1 MTVNVTLI
9 VLMAVFFAA
18 GVYLLLERS
27 LTRVL
32 LGLILMGNGANILI
46 LAMSGGSG
54 RSPLYVAGTPE
65 EEYADSL
72 PQALI
77 LTAIVI
83 TFAVTAFML
92 GIIYRSW
99 VLGRQDDV
107 QDDPE
112 DLRVA
117 DQSSYDYEDD
127 ADVAAAASDFLDSA
141 SDHHPRTLYDGA
153 TAVRTGARIA
163 GGRDDGDGDSGTAH
177 SAGPARPPGP
187 AGSAGQG
194 STSGDTQ

>member
-1 MTVNVTLI
+1 MTVDITLI

-18 GVYLLLERS
+18 GIYLLLERS

-32 LGLILMGNGANILI
+32 LGLILLGNGANIL
-46 LAMSGGSG
+46 LLSMSGGG
-54 RSPLYVAGTPE
+54 GKSPLYVSGTPAE
-65 EEYADSL
+65 DYTDSL

-99 VLGRQDDV
+99 VLGRRDDV

-112 DLRVA
+112 DRRVA
-117 DQSSYDYEDD
+117 DQPSYDYEDD
-127 ADVAAAASDFLDSA
+127 ADIAADTTEFS
-141 SDHHPRTLYDGA
+141 
-153 TAVRTGARIA
+153 
-163 GGRDDGDGDSGTAH
+163 DDG
-177 SAGPARPPGP
+177 SAPGPARTPASGGARADGPGD
-187 AGSAGQG
+187 AR
-194 STSGDTQ
+194 

>member
-1 MTVNVTLI
+1 MTVDITLI

-18 GVYLLLERS
+18 GIYLLLERS

-32 LGLILMGNGANILI
+32 LGLILLGNGANILL
-46 LAMSGGSG
+46 LAMSGGG
-54 RSPLYVAGTPE
+54 GKSPLYVSGTPAE
-65 EEYADSL
+65 DYTDSL

-112 DLRVA
+112 DRRVA
-117 DQSSYDYEDD
+117 DQPSYDYEDD
-127 ADVAAAASDFLDSA
+127 ADIAADTTEFSDDDASDDASA
-141 SDHHPRTLYDGA
+141 
-153 TAVRTGARIA
+153 
-163 GGRDDGDGDSGTAH
+163 
-177 SAGPARPPGP
+177 PGP
-187 AGSAGQG
+187 AA
-194 STSGDTQ
+194 TRASGGARADRPRDAR

>member
-1 MTVNVTLI
+1 MTVNLTLI
-9 VLMAVFFAA
+9 VLMAAFFAA
-18 GVYLLLERS
+18 GIYLLLERS

-32 LGLILMGNGANILI
+32 LGLILLGNGANILM

-54 RSPLYVAGTPE
+54 RSPLYIPGTPAE
-65 EEYADSL
+65 DYADSL

-99 VLGRQDDV
+99 VLGREDDV

-112 DLRVA
+112 DRRVA
-117 DQSSYDYEDD
+117 DQDSYDWEDD
-127 ADVAAAASDFLDSA
+127 ADVVAETSEFFDEDAPAE
-141 SDHHPRTLYDGA
+141 RTGATAYDGA
-153 TAVRTGARIA
+153 ATREV
-163 GGRDDGDGDSGTAH
+163 GTARGDDDAA
-177 SAGPARPPGP
+177 AGPRGR
-187 AGSAGQG
+187 
-194 STSGDTQ
+194 GDAL

>member
-9 VLMAVFFAA
+9 VLMGVFFAA
-18 GVYLLLERS
+18 GIYLLLERS

-46 LAMSGGSG
+46 LAMSGGGG

-65 EEYADSL
+65 AEYTDSL

-99 VLGRQDDV
+99 VLGRKDDV

-127 ADVAAAASDFLDSA
+127 ADVAAAPSDFLESV
-141 SDHHPRTLYDGA
+141 SDHHPRTHAADDDPD
-153 TAVRTGARIA
+153 VRT
-163 GGRDDGDGDSGTAH
+163 T
-177 SAGPARPPGP
+177 P
-187 AGSAGQG
+187 
-194 STSGDTQ
+194 

>member
-1 MTVNVTLI
+1 MTVNITLI
-9 VLMAVFFAA
+9 VLMAAFFAA
-18 GVYLLLERS
+18 GIYLLLERS

-54 RSPLYVAGTPE
+54 RAPLYVSGTPA
-65 EEYADSL
+65 EEYTDSL

-83 TFAVTAFML
+83 TFAVTAFVL

-99 VLGRQDDV
+99 VLGREDEV

-112 DLRVA
+112 DHRVRTDRGA
-117 DQSSYDYEDD
+117 YDHEDD
-127 ADVAAAASDFLDSA
+127 AELAADTSDFLEQDDVVNSG
-141 SDHHPRTLYDGA
+141 S
-153 TAVRTGARIA
+153 TAVRGTGL
-163 GGRDDGDGDSGTAH
+163 
-177 SAGPARPPGP
+177 
-187 AGSAGQG
+187 
-194 STSGDTQ
+194 

>member
-1 MTVNVTLI
+1 MTVDITLI

-18 GVYLLLERS
+18 GIYLLLERS

-32 LGLILMGNGANILI
+32 LGLILLGNGANIL
-46 LAMSGGSG
+46 LLSMSGGG
-54 RSPLYVAGTPE
+54 GKSPLYASGTPAGD
-65 EEYADSL
+65 YTDSL

-99 VLGRQDDV
+99 VLGRRDDV

-112 DLRVA
+112 DRRVA
-117 DQSSYDYEDD
+117 DQPSYDYEDD
-127 ADVAAAASDFLDSA
+127 ADIAADTTEFSDDASA
-141 SDHHPRTLYDGA
+141 
-153 TAVRTGARIA
+153 
-163 GGRDDGDGDSGTAH
+163 
-177 SAGPARPPGP
+177 PGP
-187 AGSAGQG
+187 TATPASGGVRADR
-194 STSGDTQ
+194 SGDAR

>member
-1 MTVNVTLI
+1 MTVNMTLI

-18 GVYLLLERS
+18 GIYLLLERS

-32 LGLILMGNGANILI
+32 LGLILMGNGANLLI

-54 RSPLYVAGTPE
+54 RSPLYVSGTPA

-99 VLGRQDDV
+99 VLGRKDDV

-127 ADVAAAASDFLDSA
+127 ADVAAAPSDFLDSA
-141 SDHHPRTLYDGA
+141 SDHHPRTLQDGDGHDEP
-153 TAVRTGARIA
+153 VRTGAHVA
-163 GGRDDGDGDSGTAH
+163 GDGDDIRMDPDDGTT
-177 SAGPARPPGP
+177 GQRGGAR
-187 AGSAGQG
+187 
-194 STSGDTQ
+194 

>member
-1 MTVNVTLI
+1 MTVDITLI

-18 GVYLLLERS
+18 GIYLLLERS

-32 LGLILMGNGANILI
+32 LGLILLGNGANILL
-46 LAMSGGSG
+46 LAMSGGG
-54 RSPLYVAGTPE
+54 GKSPLYVFGTPAE
-65 EEYADSL
+65 DYTDSL

-112 DLRVA
+112 DRRVA
-117 DQSSYDYEDD
+117 DQPSYDYEDD
-127 ADVAAAASDFLDSA
+127 ADIAADTTEFSD
-141 SDHHPRTLYDGA
+141 DGA
-153 TAVRTGARIA
+153 A
-163 GGRDDGDGDSGTAH
+163 
-177 SAGPARPPGP
+177 PEPPGTP
-187 AGSAGQG
+187 ASGGVRADRP
-194 STSGDTQ
+194 GDTP

>member
-1 MTVNVTLI
+1 MTVNITLI

-46 LAMSGGSG
+46 LATSGESG
-54 RSPLYVAGTPE
+54 RSPLYVAGTPA
-65 EEYADSL
+65 EEYTDSL

-99 VLGRQDDV
+99 VLSRGDTV

-112 DLRVA
+112 DRRVA
-117 DQSSYDYEDD
+117 DQDSYDYEDD
-127 ADVAAAASDFLDSA
+127 ADVPVETTEFMG
-141 SDHHPRTLYDGA
+141 GA
-153 TAVRTGARIA
+153 PVYQNPDPATVDEAEERPGVQRINNLNQ
-163 GGRDDGDGDSGTAH
+163 RR
-177 SAGPARPPGP
+177 RP
-187 AGSAGQG
+187 
-194 STSGDTQ
+194 

>member
-1 MTVNVTLI
+1 MTVDITLI

-32 LGLILMGNGANILI
+32 LGLILMGNGANILL
-46 LAMSGGSG
+46 LAMSGGG
-54 RSPLYVAGTPE
+54 GKSPLYVAGTAAE
-65 EEYADSL
+65 DYTDSL

-99 VLGRQDDV
+99 VLGRQDEV

-112 DLRVA
+112 DRRVA
-117 DQSSYDYEDD
+117 DQPSYDYEDD
-127 ADVAAAASDFLDSA
+127 ADIAADTTEFDRSDAPAVPDTSAARPARAD
-141 SDHHPRTLYDGA
+141 
-153 TAVRTGARIA
+153 RTGDAR
-163 GGRDDGDGDSGTAH
+163 
-177 SAGPARPPGP
+177 
-187 AGSAGQG
+187 
-194 STSGDTQ
+194 

>member
-1 MTVNVTLI
+1 MTVNLTLI

-18 GVYLLLERS
+18 GIYLLLERS

-32 LGLILMGNGANILI
+32 LGLILIGNGANILM
-46 LAMSGGSG
+46 LAMSGGG
-54 RSPLYVAGTPE
+54 GKSPLYVSGTPAE
-65 EEYADSL
+65 DYADSL

-99 VLGRQDDV
+99 VLGREDDV

-112 DLRVA
+112 DRRVA
-117 DQSSYDYEDD
+117 DQDSYDWEDD
-127 ADVAAAASDFLDSA
+127 ADVVAETSEFFDDDDPAV
-141 SDHHPRTLYDGA
+141 RRGA
-153 TAVRTGARIA
+153 TAHGGAPTSDAAAGRVDDDPAARTR
-163 GGRDDGDGDSGTAH
+163 
-177 SAGPARPPGP
+177 RPE
-187 AGSAGQG
+187 
-194 STSGDTQ
+194 DHR